1 MLYGFT
7 LACESSIVGYMY
19 VRESRQRRADGSV
32 LTHLQLA
39 ENVWDPEKRRAQ
51 VKILY
56 NCGRADEPE
65 STERLRRLARSILRR
80 CAPEEIVAENPSWQV
95 VNAWPYGDLYVLEQ
109 LWRRLGIGEVIG
121 EVCGGRKF
129 DFDVERALF
138 AMVANRACAPS
149 SKLYCY
155 EQWLKEEVHLEG
167 AAALELQHLYRAMD
181 FLEANK
187 DAIEKAIYFRMADL
201 LNLDVEIVFYDTT
214 SLHFEVDE
222 EDHGLGEQDEVHG
235 SIAAGGKTYGAL
247 RKRGHS
253 KNGRFDAPQIVVGLA
268 VTRDGFPV
276 RHWIF
281 PGNTVD
287 VTTVERVKKDLRG
300 WQLSR
305 CVFVGDA
312 GMVSKANLE
321 TLARGGGKY
330 ILCMPIHRGG
340 EVAQEVITRPGR
352 YQKVAENLEVK
363 EVTVGDGERR
373 RRYVVC
379 YNPEEAARQKQH
391 REQVLKELEAEI
403 EGLRT
408 QRGASHSK
416 RVCDLR
422 ASARYGRYVRLTR
435 ADAPRI
441 NQAVVAAA
449 ERMDGKF
456 VVHSNDDTLSAADL
470 ALGYKQLQRVEI
482 AWRSLKSGL
491 KLRPLFH
498 WAPHRIHGHVA
509 LTVLSLLLERVAEQA
524 CGDTWR
530 NIKDDLRR
538 IKLAQLLSPNGTVWQ
553 VTEPTVDASKRLKS
567 LQIHKPPP
575 ILNLA

>member
-1 MLYGFT
+1 
-7 LACESSIVGYMY
+7 MY
-19 VRESRQRRADGSV
+19 LRESRQKRADGSV
-32 LTHLQLA
+32 LTHLQPA
-39 ENVWDPEKRRAQ
+39 ENVWDPETQRAQ

-56 NCGRADEPE
+56 NCGRADDVA
-65 STERLRRLARSILRR
+65 STERLRRLARSILRH

-109 LWRRLGIGEVIG
+109 LWQRLGIGEVIAEIG
-121 EVCGGRKF
+121 GGRRF

-155 EQWLKEEVHLEG
+155 EQWLQEEVHLEG
-167 AAALELQHLYRAMD
+167 AAELELQHLYRAMD
-181 FLEANK
+181 FLEASK
-187 DAIEKAIYFRMADL
+187 EAIEKAIYFRMADL

-222 EDHGLGEQDEVHG
+222 EDRGVGEPDEVHG
-235 SIAAGGKTYGAL
+235 SAAAGRKTYRAL

-287 VTTVERVKKDLRG
+287 VTTVERVKQDLQG

-340 EVAQEVITRPGR
+340 EVAQEVVTRPGR
-352 YQKVAENLEVK
+352 YQKVADNLEVK
-363 EVTVGDGERR
+363 EVTVGDGEWR

-391 REQVLKELEAEI
+391 RDQVLKELAAEI
-403 EGLRT
+403 DGLGT
-408 QRGASHSK
+408 PRGPSHSK

-422 ASARYGRYVRLTR
+422 ASGRYGRYLRLTR
-435 ADAPRI
+435 RDVPRI
-441 NQAVVAAA
+441 HQAAVAEAS
-449 ERMDGKF
+449 RLDGKF

-491 KLRPLFH
+491 KLRPVFH
-498 WAPHRIHGHVA
+498 WAPHRIHAHVA

-553 VTEPTVDASKRLKS
+553 VTEPAPDALKRLKS
-567 LQIHKPPP
+567 LQIQKPPP
-575 ILNLA
+575 ILHLA

>member
-1 MLYGFT
+1 
-7 LACESSIVGYMY
+7 MY
-19 VRESRQRRADGSV
+19 LRESRQKRTDGSV

-39 ENVWDPEKRRAQ
+39 ENLWDPEKRRAR

-56 NCGRADEPE
+56 NCGRADDAA
-65 STERLRRLARSILRR
+65 STERLKRLARSILRR

-109 LWRRLGIGEVIG
+109 LWQRLGIGEVI
-121 EVCGGRKF
+121 EEICDGRKF
-129 DFDVERALF
+129 DFDLERALF
-138 AMVANRACAPS
+138 AMVANRACAPA

-155 EQWLKEEVHLEG
+155 EQWLREEVRIEG
-167 AAALELQHLYRAMD
+167 TETLQLQHLYRAMD

-187 DAIEKAIYFRMADL
+187 EAIEKAIYFRLADL
-201 LNLDVEIVFYDTT
+201 LNLDVEIIFYDTT

-222 EDHGLGEQDEVHG
+222 EDHGHGEHDSVHG
-235 SIAAGGKTYGAL
+235 SLAAGGKSYGAL

-253 KNGRFDAPQIVVGLA
+253 KNGRFDAPQIVIGLA
-268 VTRDGFPV
+268 VTRDGLPV

-287 VTTVERVKKDLRG
+287 VTTVEQVKRDLQG

-312 GMVSKANLE
+312 GMVSRSNLE

-340 EVAQEVITRPGR
+340 EVAQHVISRPGR

-363 EVTVGDGERR
+363 EVTVGEGERR

-379 YNPEEAARQKQH
+379 YNAEEAARQRQH

-403 EGLRT
+403 AALRL

-416 RVCDLR
+416 RVCALR
-422 ASARYGRYVRLTR
+422 ASGRYGRYLRLTR

-441 NQAVVAAA
+441 NKAEVDVAA
-449 ERMDGKF
+449 RLDGKF

-470 ALGYKQLQRVEI
+470 ALGYKQLQRVEV

-491 KLRPLFH
+491 KLRPVYH
-498 WAPHRIHGHVA
+498 WAPHRIHAHVA
-509 LTVLSLLLERVAEQA
+509 LTVLSLLLERLAEHA
-524 CGDTWR
+524 CADTWR

-553 VTEPTVDASKRLKS
+553 ITEPTPDALKRLKS
-567 LQIHKPPP
+567 LKIQKPPP
-575 ILNLA
+575 ILHLA

>member
-1 MLYGFT
+1 
-7 LACESSIVGYMY
+7 MY
-19 VRESRQRRADGSV
+19 LRESRQKRADGSV

-39 ENVWDPEKRRAQ
+39 ENVWDPGKQRAQ

-56 NCGRADEPE
+56 NCGRADDAT

-80 CAPEEIVAENPSWQV
+80 CAPEEIVAQDPSWQV

-109 LWRRLGIGEVIG
+109 LWERLGIGEVIA
-121 EVCGGRKF
+121 EVCGARKF

-155 EQWLKEEVHLEG
+155 EQWLREEVHLEG
-167 AAALELQHLYRAMD
+167 AIKLELQHLYRAMD

-222 EDHGLGEQDEVHG
+222 QDRGVGERDEVHG
-235 SIAAGGKTYGAL
+235 SLAAGRKTYRAL

-287 VTTVERVKKDLRG
+287 VSTIAQVKKDLQG

-340 EVAQEVITRPGR
+340 EVAREVTTRPGR
-352 YQKVAENLEVK
+352 YQKVADNLEVK

-379 YNPEEAARQKQH
+379 YNPEEAERQKKH

-403 EGLRT
+403 EALGT
-408 QRGASHSK
+408 SRGPSHNK
-416 RVCDLR
+416 RVCELR
-422 ASARYGRYVRLTR
+422 ASGRYGRYLRLTR
-435 ADAPRI
+435 GDAPRI
-441 NQAVVAAA
+441 NKAVAEAAA
-449 ERMDGKF
+449 RLDGKF
-456 VVHSNDDTLSAADL
+456 VVHSNDDTLNAADL

-491 KLRPLFH
+491 KLRPVFH
-498 WAPHRIHGHVA
+498 WAPHRIHAHVA

-553 VTEPTVDASKRLKS
+553 VTEPAPDALKRLKS
-567 LQIHKPPP
+567 LQIQKPPP
-575 ILNLA
+575 ILHLA

>member
-1 MLYGFT
+1 
-7 LACESSIVGYMY
+7 MY
-19 VRESRQRRADGSV
+19 LRESRQKRADGSV

-39 ENVWDPEKRRAQ
+39 ENVWDPEKQRAY
-51 VKILY
+51 VKIIY
-56 NCGRADEPE
+56 NCGRADDPA

-109 LWRRLGIGEVIG
+109 LWRRLGIGDVIA

-138 AMVANRACAPS
+138 AMVANRACAPA

-155 EQWLKEEVHLEG
+155 EQWLKEEVRLEG

-181 FLEANK
+181 VLEANK
-187 DAIEKAIYFRMADL
+187 DAIEKAIYFRTADL
-201 LNLDVEIVFYDTT
+201 LNLDVEVVFYDTT

-222 EDHGLGEQDEVHG
+222 EDRGRGDRDEVHG
-235 SIAAGGKTYGAL
+235 SLAAGRKTYPAL

-268 VTRDGFPV
+268 VTRDGFPI

-287 VTTVERVKKDLRG
+287 VTTVERVKTDLQG
-300 WQLSR
+300 WHLSR

-352 YQKVAENLEVK
+352 YQKVADNLEVK
-363 EVTVGDGERR
+363 AVTVGDGERR

-379 YNPEEAARQKQH
+379 YNPEEAARQKKH
-391 REQVLKELEAEI
+391 RDQVLKELAAEI
-403 EGLRT
+403 DGLRT
-408 QRGASHSK
+408 PRGSSHSK
-416 RVCDLR
+416 RVCELR
-422 ASARYGRYVRLTR
+422 ASGRYGRYLHLTR
-435 ADAPRI
+435 GGVPRI
-441 NQAVVAAA
+441 DQAAVAAA
-449 ERMDGKF
+449 ERLDGKF
-456 VVHSNDDTLSAADL
+456 VVHSNDDSLSAADL
-470 ALGYKQLQRVEI
+470 ALGYKQLQRAEI

-491 KLRPLFH
+491 KLRPVFH
-498 WAPHRIHGHVA
+498 WAPHRIHAHVA
-509 LTVLSLLLERVAEQA
+509 LTVIALLLERVAEHA

-530 NIKDDLRR
+530 NIKDDLRGV
-538 IKLAQLLSPNGTVWQ
+538 KLAQLLGPNGTVWQ
-553 VTEPTVDASKRLKS
+553 VTEPAANALKRLKS
-567 LQIHKPPP
+567 LQIHAPPP
-575 ILNLA
+575 ILQLT

>member
-1 MLYGFT
+1 
-7 LACESSIVGYMY
+7 MY
-19 VRESRQRRADGSV
+19 LRESRQKRVDGSV

-39 ENVWDPEKRRAQ
+39 ENVWDPEKQRAQ

-56 NCGRADEPE
+56 NCGRADDAA
-65 STERLRRLARSILRR
+65 STERLKRLARSILRR

-109 LWRRLGIGEVIG
+109 LWQRLGIGEVIH
-121 EVCGGRKF
+121 EVCGARKF
-129 DFDVERALF
+129 DFEVERALF
-138 AMVANRACAPS
+138 AMVANRACAPA

-155 EQWLKEEVHLEG
+155 EQWLREEVRIEG
-167 AAALELQHLYRAMD
+167 TETLQLQHLYRAMD
-181 FLEANK
+181 FLEAHK
-187 DAIEKAIYFRMADL
+187 EAIEKAIYFRMADL
-201 LNLDVEIVFYDTT
+201 LNLDVEIIFYDTT
-214 SLHFEVDE
+214 SLHFEIDE
-222 EDHGLGEQDEVHG
+222 EDRGFGQRDEVRG
-235 SIAAGGKTYGAL
+235 SLSSGDKTYRAL

-253 KNGRFDAPQIVVGLA
+253 KNGRFDAPQIVIGLA

-287 VTTVERVKKDLRG
+287 VTTVEQVKRDLQG

-312 GMVSKANLE
+312 GMVSKENLH

-330 ILCMPIHRGG
+330 IVCMPIHRGG
-340 EVAQEVITRPGR
+340 EVAKEVISRPGR
-352 YQKVAENLEVK
+352 YQKVADNLEVK

-379 YNPEEAARQKQH
+379 YNPEEAARQKKH
-391 REQVLKELEAEI
+391 REQVLKELEAEL
-403 EGLRT
+403 EALRT
-408 QRGASHSK
+408 QRGPSHSK
-416 RVCDLR
+416 RVCELR
-422 ASARYGRYVRLTR
+422 ASGRYGRYVRLTR

-441 NQAVVAAA
+441 NKAEVDAA
-449 ERMDGKF
+449 ERLDGKF

-470 ALGYKQLQRVEI
+470 ALGYKQLQRVEV

-491 KLRPLFH
+491 KLRPVFH
-498 WAPHRIHGHVA
+498 WAPHRIHAHVA
-509 LTVLSLLLERVAEQA
+509 LTVLSLLLERVAEHA

-553 VTEPTVDASKRLKS
+553 VTEPTPDALNRLKS
-567 LQIHKPPP
+567 LKIQKPPP